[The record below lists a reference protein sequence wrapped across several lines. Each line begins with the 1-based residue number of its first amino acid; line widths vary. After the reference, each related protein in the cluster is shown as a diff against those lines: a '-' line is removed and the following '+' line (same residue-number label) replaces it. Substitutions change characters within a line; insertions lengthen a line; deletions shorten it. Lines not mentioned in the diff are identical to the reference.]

1 MKNEEIDE
9 TYDAADKKVVLGEAK
24 WYVLHTISGY
34 ENVAKQNLQ
43 LTVEKFN
50 LQDRIFKIVIPV
62 EEKLEEKKGKQVI
75 VTEKLMPTYIFVK
88 MIYGDDLW
96 HMITRTRG
104 ITGFV
109 GPKGRP
115 LALTAQEIANS
126 KLEDRVIDPTICRD
140 DTVQIVSGIL
150 EGRFGRVEWVD
161 TENER
166 CGVVVEEFGVDN
178 SLEMDLNNLRK
189 VHLDN

>member
-1 MKNEEIDE
+1 MRKEEIDE
-9 TYDAADKKVVLGEAK
+9 KYDAADKEFVLGEPK

-43 LTVEKFN
+43 LTIDKFE
-50 LQDRIFKIVIPV
+50 LQNRIFKIIIPV
-62 EEKLEEKKGKQVI
+62 EEHLEEKKGKKVI

-96 HMITRTRG
+96 HLITRTRG

-115 LALTAQEIANS
+115 MALSEEEIRNS
-126 KLEDRVIDPTICRD
+126 KLEEKEIDPTINVGD
-140 DTVQIVSGIL
+140 IVEVVDGALNGS
-150 EGRFGRVEWVD
+150 FGKVEWVD
-161 TENER
+161 TANEK
-166 CGVVVEEFGVDN
+166 CSVLVEMLGEEH
-178 SLEMDLNNLRK
+178 SIEMDLNNLK
-189 VHLDN
+189 KTNVKD